1 MNDQKSN
8 YYTQLI
14 LKALLNKEMV
24 TTGQLAEEIGLSE
37 KTIRT
42 KVEVINNMLLDN
54 QLGEICKKPRIGIWL
69 NADAQQR
76 LKLNSL
82 INNSTN
88 MDVLQNDQVRTATAL
103 KLILKSTK
111 NNTLTTKQ
119 LASQLYLSVPT
130 TLKVI
135 NDCRSWLKLFN
146 IELNVVRNKGLELA
160 YNEVSY
166 RLALKHFILKFDT
179 ETNVEESIDRKSVV

>member
-69 NADAQQR
+69 DADPQQR
-76 LKLNSL
+76 PQPRRFRNRSAH
-82 INNSTN
+82 ST
-88 MDVLQNDQVRTATAL
+88 A
-103 KLILKSTK
+103 
-111 NNTLTTKQ
+111 
-119 LASQLYLSVPT
+119 
-130 TLKVI
+130 
-135 NDCRSWLKLFN
+135 
-146 IELNVVRNKGLELA
+146 
-160 YNEVSY
+160 
-166 RLALKHFILKFDT
+166 
-179 ETNVEESIDRKSVV
+179 

>member
-69 NADAQQR
+69 DADPQQR
-76 LKLNSL
+76 LKINSL
-82 INNSTN
+82 INNSAN
-88 MDVLQNDQVRTATAL
+88 MDVLQNDQIRTATAL

-160 YNEVSY
+160 YNELSDP
-166 RLALKHFILKFDT
+166 LALKLFIVKFAT
-179 ETNVEESIDRKSVV
+179 ETIV

>member
-88 MDVLQNDQVRTATAL
+88 MDVLQNDQVRHRNSAEADLEKHEEQHADDQAAGLPAL
-103 KLILKSTK
+103 SQRTDDAQGDQRLP
-111 NNTLTTKQ
+111 Q
-119 LASQLYLSVPT
+119 LAEAV
-130 TLKVI
+130 
-135 NDCRSWLKLFN
+135 
-146 IELNVVRNKGLELA
+146 
-160 YNEVSY
+160 
-166 RLALKHFILKFDT
+166 
-179 ETNVEESIDRKSVV
+179 

>member
-88 MDVLQNDQVRTATAL
+88 MAPMRRAAEASMTRIAKRRTYCKT
-103 KLILKSTK
+103 I
-111 NNTLTTKQ
+111 
-119 LASQLYLSVPT
+119 
-130 TLKVI
+130 
-135 NDCRSWLKLFN
+135 RSAPQQ
-146 IELNVVRNKGLELA
+146 R
-160 YNEVSY
+160 
-166 RLALKHFILKFDT
+166 
-179 ETNVEESIDRKSVV
+179 